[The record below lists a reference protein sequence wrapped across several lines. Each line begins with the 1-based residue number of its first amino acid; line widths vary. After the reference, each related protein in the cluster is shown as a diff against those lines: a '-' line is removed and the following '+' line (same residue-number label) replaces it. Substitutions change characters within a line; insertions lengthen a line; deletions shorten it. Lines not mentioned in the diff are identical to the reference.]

1 MRTLRG
7 LIDKVSWSPP
17 SARIFFDREVYTVPD
32 VDPSWAV
39 EPAIRW
45 LVMARQEGFP
55 VTLDVDDGG
64 VIRAATVE
72 IRDHILRFEG
82 PSLTMRLIEPGT
94 AP

>member
-17 SARIFFDREVYTVPD
+17 SARIFFDGEVYTVPD

-45 LVMARQEGFP
+45 LSMARQWGFP
-55 VTLDVDDGG
+55 VTLEVDEGS
-64 VIRAATVE
+64 VILGATIEVE
-72 IRDHILRFEG
+72 GHTLRFEG
-82 PSLTMRLIEPGT
+82 PSLTMRLIKPGN